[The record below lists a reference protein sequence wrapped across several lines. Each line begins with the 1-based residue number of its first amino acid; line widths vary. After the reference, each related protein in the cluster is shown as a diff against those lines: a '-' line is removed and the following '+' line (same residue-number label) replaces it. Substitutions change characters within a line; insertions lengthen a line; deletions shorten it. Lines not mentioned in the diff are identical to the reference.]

1 MLHDD
6 FEITEESLNWKDI
19 LAIYA
24 VKATTD
30 FDGVEVVTVDK
41 QKAELIRNVFWNM
54 TELTYET
61 ETYEEKETVEI
72 TDEEGNTIEQ
82 EITVTKIR
90 LIISTKNKTAA
101 EAAVEYNFNDS
112 QIEQLEELINDN
124 NEGLWQF
131 TDDFMPMRYPE
142 YYE

>member
-1 MLHDD
+1 MPHDD
-6 FEITEESLNWKDI
+6 FEITEESPNWKDI

-30 FDGVEVVTVDK
+30 FEGVEVVTVDE
-41 QKAELIRNVFWNM
+41 QKADLIRNVFWDM

-61 ETYEEKETVEI
+61 ETYEEIETVEI

-82 EITVTKIR
+82 DITVTKTR

-101 EAAVEYNFNDS
+101 EAAVEYNFNDI
-112 QIEQLEELINDN
+112 QTEQLIELTGENND
-124 NEGLWQF
+124 GLWSIL
-131 TDDFMPMRYPE
+131 DDFTL
-142 YYE
+142 

>member
-1 MLHDD
+1 MPHDD
-6 FEITEESLNWKDI
+6 FEITEETLNWKDI

-24 VKATTD
+24 VKVTTD
-30 FDGVEVVTVDK
+30 FDGVEVVTVDE
-41 QKAELIRNVFWNM
+41 QKAELIRNVFWDM

-61 ETYEEKETVEI
+61 ETYEKTETVEI
-72 TDEEGNTIEQ
+72 TDDEWNTTEQ
-82 EITVTKIR
+82 EVTVTKTR

-101 EAAVEYNFNDS
+101 ETAVEYNFNSS
-112 QIEQLEELINDN
+112 QMEQFEELINGE

-131 TDDFMPMRYPE
+131 TEDFAPMLYPE